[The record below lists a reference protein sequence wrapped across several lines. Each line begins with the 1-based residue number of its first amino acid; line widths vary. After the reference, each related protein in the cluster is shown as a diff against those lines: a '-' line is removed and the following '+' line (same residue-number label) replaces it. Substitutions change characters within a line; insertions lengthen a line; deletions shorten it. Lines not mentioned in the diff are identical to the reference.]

1 MIIRVQEVVS
11 LLNGLETTSAT
22 METTMLNVVLMA
34 VMSDDVVADGWIVEM
49 MFVVAV

>member
-1 MIIRVQEVVS
+1 MMIIRVQEVVS

-34 VMSDDVVADGWIVEM
+34 VIVVVMMSTKPIVTP
-49 MFVVAV
+49 VNA

>member
-1 MIIRVQEVVS
+1 MMIIRVQEVVS

-34 VMSDDVVADGWIVEM
+34 VIVVVMMSTKLIVTL
-49 MFVVAV
+49 VNA

>member
-34 VMSDDVVADGWIVEM
+34 VIVVVMMSTKPIVTL
-49 MFVVAV
+49 VNA